1 MWLYEL
7 QRTEFCSSWICILVV
22 IISVKEIY
30 SVWMPVKGGI
40 LQIPCVRVIPH
51 LPQQYLCHSTL
62 IHLATMEATLETR
75 RQPQQ
80 VREGGHNVYGCQLQL
95 GSTFFVAVIKQW
107 PKATWGKV
115 YLVYISRSQ
124 SIFKESEGR
133 NWRQNPRAE
142 TVKECLQLACS
153 LVLFGKFSYIPI
165 CLSKYGIIHSAL
177 RPPAPIINQDNSS

>member
-1 MWLYEL
+1 MSFKLQVSPYIMWLYEL

-107 PKATWGKV
+107 PKATWRRRG
-115 YLVYISRSQ
+115 LFNFIILWSQ
-124 SIFKESEGR
+124 TITEGTQGR
-133 NWRQNPRAE
+133 NLEAGAEAE
-142 TVKECLQLACS
+142 TTEEWCLEPC
-153 LVLFGKFSYIPI
+153 
-165 CLSKYGIIHSAL
+165 
-177 RPPAPIINQDNSS
+177 PPWLT